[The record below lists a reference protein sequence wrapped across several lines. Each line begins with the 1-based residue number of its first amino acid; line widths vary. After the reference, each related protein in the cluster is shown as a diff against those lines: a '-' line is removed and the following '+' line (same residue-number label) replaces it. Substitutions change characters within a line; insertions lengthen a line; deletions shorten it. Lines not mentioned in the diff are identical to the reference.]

1 MLFTYNHSVELSSAD
16 WGVFKINDN
25 IESKSGEKTYLI
37 KSIFKNDFYLVLVTD
52 LRRVWFEELR
62 GIAIITRAKEIE
74 TGLDTTDELQLPNLL
89 TLLSDLLKDQKQD
102 STYNAELFNLKTSI
116 NLGLASLRWLFSCE
130 MISLSQE
137 TENLGINV
145 LDGQSVLYQHFILP
159 MMHVMLEYRERVNI
173 LETMIKD
180 KENEVSEVLELLDKA
195 KSSNYDIIH
204 PIDHPVRIFSDPK
217 TRLFFKNATVKS
229 ISWPLMD
236 QDVNQLADLDSSFFS
251 TKRIQSPSV
260 PSNTQANSS
269 IDVGQTSILDTDD
282 LAAWELVESSQSTL
296 QCETS
301 DIKMDSEFKE
311 IDLSERE
318 LEKREQ
324 LKVMIKKDGM
334 KRRKKKVW

>member
-1 MLFTYNHSVELSSAD
+1 
-16 WGVFKINDN
+16 
-25 IESKSGEKTYLI
+25 
-37 KSIFKNDFYLVLVTD
+37 
-52 LRRVWFEELR
+52 
-62 GIAIITRAKEIE
+62 
-74 TGLDTTDELQLPNLL
+74 
-89 TLLSDLLKDQKQD
+89 
-102 STYNAELFNLKTSI
+102 
-116 NLGLASLRWLFSCE
+116 

-159 MMHVMLEYRERVNI
+159 MMHVVLEYRERVNI

-195 KSSNYDIIH
+195 KSSNYDRKH
-204 PIDHPVRIFSDPK
+204 K
-217 TRLFFKNATVKS
+217 TEPFDEERLDQITKNNATVKS
-229 ISWPLMD
+229 ISCPFMD